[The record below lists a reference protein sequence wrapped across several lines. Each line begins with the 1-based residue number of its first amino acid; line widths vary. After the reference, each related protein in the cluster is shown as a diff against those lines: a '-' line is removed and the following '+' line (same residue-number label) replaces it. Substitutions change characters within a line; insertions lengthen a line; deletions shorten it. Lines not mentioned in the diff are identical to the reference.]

1 MSVDLGCVAQNDI
14 SGIGFNGAV
23 IHATCLRFME
33 NRFDL
38 RCNDGPL
45 STS

>member
-33 NRFDL
+33 NGFDL
-38 RCNDGPL
+38 RCKEGLL

>member
-38 RCNDGPL
+38 RCKDGP
-45 STS
+45 

>member
-1 MSVDLGCVAQNDI
+1 MSVDLGCVTKNDL

-33 NRFDL
+33 NGFDL
-38 RCNDGPL
+38 RCKEGL
-45 STS
+45 

>member
-1 MSVDLGCVAQNDI
+1 MSVDLGCVTKNDL

-23 IHATCLRFME
+23 IHATCLRFMK
-33 NRFDL
+33 NGFDL
-38 RCNDGPL
+38 RCKEGLL

>member
-1 MSVDLGCVAQNDI
+1 MSVDLGCVAQNDL

-33 NRFDL
+33 NGFDL
-38 RCNDGPL
+38 RCKEGLL